1 VNSMRPGIRVPLLVV
16 FLLAQRLVVR
26 SPLKSQEPFGDGS
39 RHRLVRINRR
49 NCWMTGNPDVTRLG
63 KGCRHQGI
71 ECLREVPGSYDSP
84 SGELG
89 HTLTID
95 NR

>member
-1 VNSMRPGIRVPLLVV
+1 VLGTLTPGSFPERRFWTVALQID
-16 FLLAQRLVVR
+16 
-26 SPLKSQEPFGDGS
+26 FGVAD
-39 RHRLVRINRR
+39 N
-49 NCWMTGNPDVTRLG
+49 
-63 KGCRHQGI
+63 QGI

-84 SGELG
+84 RGELG